1 MEAFKLA
8 GVEFYKI
15 NEQSLLMT
23 DAASTVTFGDNIPSG
38 RTVESVIL
46 HFTQT
51 TPADFCLGGFDN
63 LISNYRCILNGTV
76 FTDFR
81 TSVNDNTNVGLG
93 RFGYFL
99 QSLGNN
105 AVSVETPSLTAKD
118 YWAEI
123 PMGATVEAGVGRME
137 FILGL
142 AAAGND
148 ATVGKLEVWLRLND
162 DTQTTTTVV
171 PATSFTSAIGI
182 QQVVVRVPQNVK
194 GSVAGILMQ
203 NQTVA
208 ADNIGTQGIRV
219 HLLGSF
225 GLEPSLLR
233 YLNSDLSN
241 GLMYADP
248 TNNTQSQTYETAV
261 EGAIFIP
268 TYNAVGGDLVLEVDY
283 TTAAQSYTFQPIMT
297 SSLSGKQG
305 ATTRSTQSSPSNTS
319 KSILARTLE

>member
-1 MEAFKLA
+1 VLKLSG

-15 NEQSLLMT
+15 NEQNLIMT
-23 DAASTVTFGDNIPSG
+23 DAAQTITFGDNIPSG

-46 HFTQT
+46 HFNQT
-51 TPADFCLGGFDN
+51 TPATFCLGGFDN

-81 TSVNDNTNVGLG
+81 TSVNDPTNIGLG

-105 AVSVETPSLTAKD
+105 AVSVEVPSETAKD

-123 PMGATVEAGVGRME
+123 PMGANVERGVGRME
-137 FILGL
+137 FVIGL
-142 AAAGND
+142 AAATIS
-148 ATVGKLEVWLRLND
+148 ATAGTLEVWLRLND

-182 QQVVVRVPQNVK
+182 SQVVVRVPQNVQ

-203 NQTVA
+203 NQTEA

-219 HLLGSF
+219 HLLGAF

-241 GLMYADP
+241 GLMYADAAGDD
-248 TNNTQSQTYETAV
+248 QSQTYETGV

-268 TYNAVGGDLVLEVDY
+268 TYNAVGGDLVMEVDF
-283 TTAAQSYTFQPIMT
+283 TANAQSYTFQPIMT
-297 SSLSGKQG
+297 SSLNGKQG